1 MTRFHMEKLDYADKR
16 CLVVEDRRPFLM
28 LLKGLLTSLGAKK
41 IDTELSAELALKACK
56 KVSYDIIVCDLH
68 LGNDRKNGFEFLEE
82 IRQRQLISPSAV
94 FIMISGDSARS
105 MVLGSLEKQPD
116 DYLIKPFS
124 QAQLN
129 SRITRAKNRRLT
141 LASLYSLIEHKKYE
155 LSIETCKHFLDVG
168 TKYTANCTQIL
179 VQLYWLTEQYD
190 KAEGLLQKQL
200 DERSIQ
206 WALSAM
212 ARTQLLKENY
222 IEAIDLAKQAIDA
235 SRNDVDSYDILA
247 EAYLQNGMPDE
258 ALKCIKDA
266 LSLSPL
272 SIERHYNVCK
282 IARVNNDYETA
293 MHSSQAIFELSQ
305 RSVHRNVNHM
315 CSYIRSILDA
325 AEHADNKKDG
335 NRLKQDAIYA
345 IKKIK
350 LDANSSIVQNGFDF
364 DIFQTLI
371 ESRIA
376 FLENHRSESKKALEE
391 AQIKI
396 EQQFSQFPVSLAAE
410 SLKSMLDLGDFEDA
424 IKVRKAMQD
433 QDAKLDSN
441 IQNSMSRAFEKVSGR
456 QKEYI
461 GHNKDGI
468 LKFKD
473 GKYRDSYAS
482 FSEAKR
488 ISPMNIGVT
497 LNLLQSIVKLLE
509 MTNKPDLSL
518 QQECRE
524 HYRYIT
530 NMPMRKVHQQ
540 KFESMKLDIEKL
552 MSK

>member
-1 MTRFHMEKLDYADKR
+1 MDKLDYADKR
-16 CLVVEDRRPFLM
+16 CLIVEDRRPFLT
-28 LLKGLLTSLGAKK
+28 LLKGLLSSLGAKK
-41 IDTELSAELALKACK
+41 IDTETNAELALRACR
-56 KVSYDIIVCDLH
+56 KVAYDIIISDLH
-68 LGNDRKNGFEFLEE
+68 LGSDKKNGFEFLEE
-82 IRQRQLISPSAV
+82 IRKCHLISPSTV

-141 LASLYSLIEHKKYE
+141 LASLYSLIEHQKYD

-168 TKYTANCTQIL
+168 TKYTAHCIQIL
-179 VQLYWLTEQYD
+179 VQLYWQTEQYD
-190 KAEGLLQKQL
+190 KAEEILQKQL
-200 DERSIQ
+200 DEREIQ
-206 WALSAM
+206 WAISAM

-222 IEAIDLAKQAIDA
+222 VGAIDLAKQAIDA

-247 EAYLQNGMPDE
+247 EAYLKNAMPDE
-258 ALKCIKDA
+258 ALKYIKQA

-272 SIERHYNVCK
+272 SIERHYSVCN
-282 IARVNNDYETA
+282 IARINDDYQTA
-293 MHSSQAIFELSQ
+293 MQSAQSIFELSK

-325 AEHADNKKDG
+325 AEHADDAKESNK
-335 NRLKQDAIYA
+335 LKQDAVYA
-345 IKKIK
+345 LKKIK
-350 LDANSSIVQNGFDF
+350 MDANTSIVQNGFDF
-364 DIFQTLI
+364 AIFEQLV
-371 ESRIA
+371 EARLA
-376 FLENHRSESKKALEE
+376 FLNKEHNESKKVLEE

-424 IKVRKAMQD
+424 IKVRSALLE
-433 QDAKLDSN
+433 QDAELDSN
-441 IQNSMSRAFEKVSGR
+441 IEHSMSAAFDQVSGK
-456 QKEYI
+456 QGEYI
-461 GHNKDGI
+461 AFNKEGIERFSDGQ
-468 LKFKD
+468 FQSA
-473 GKYRDSYAS
+473 YDS
-482 FSEAKR
+482 FCEAKK

-497 LNLLQSIVKLLE
+497 LNLLQSIVKLLQ
-509 MTNKPDLSL
+509 MSDIAQPGL

-530 NMPMRKVHQQ
+530 NMPLRKVHQH
-540 KFESMKLDIEKL
+540 KFDNMKLDAENA
-552 MSK
+552 MSG